1 MEVAMNT
8 IIANVLM
15 NEAAKARTSRG
26 ASSYKIV
33 LLSSC
38 IGLFASLFMLAL
50 GVDVSGAGPL

>member
-8 IIANVLM
+8 IVANVLM
-15 NEAAKARTSRG
+15 NEAAKARTGRG

-33 LLSSC
+33 LLFSC

-50 GVDVSGAGPL
+50 GLDVQGGPF